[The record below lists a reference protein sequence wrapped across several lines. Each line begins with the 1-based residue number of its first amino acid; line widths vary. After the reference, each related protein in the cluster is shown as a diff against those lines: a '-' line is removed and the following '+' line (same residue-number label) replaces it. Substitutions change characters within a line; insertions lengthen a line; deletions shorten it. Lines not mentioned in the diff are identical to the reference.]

1 MQAPPTGPLPSR
13 RRAPAPRS
21 AAARRR
27 QGGNARAS
35 LLTSLALVGVLLVP
49 LLAGAIWSG
58 ERSAAEHRDRYG
70 STVVARLAAEASE
83 PLLAGDRIALSV
95 LVREFTG
102 LEGVA
107 TAAVYGADDRLMAA
121 ADGTVMS
128 PAEYEGRSGP
138 RVFVAQITLQ
148 DSIAGYAR
156 LALDPG
162 TFAADHLPLIALG
175 LALGVLAFG
184 AARLRLEPVSD
195 RIAELRERVGDSLD
209 RRTTAGA
216 HAGDPPLMR
225 LPIVDSA
232 DAAPRSAATDAP
244 GSLYLVVVNLFNQ
257 VSLSAEERTE
267 VVDDCEEL
275 LDRVCRLYGGRR
287 ERLPGTGL
295 ALVLDALA
303 DEGDHAFQAV
313 CVALLA
319 ARVFEAL
326 NLERRREGRV
336 ALALRIGVERVV
348 DEGAEHAL
356 DAEAVADACPDT
368 LGRAVILSAL
378 ARERAI
384 VISDGVRRRCA
395 QPSRLVAESLASP
408 ALRAAGEESAW
419 LVRDLAEGYRGLLD
433 RQAQL
438 LLGAS

>member
-1 MQAPPTGPLPSR
+1 M
-13 RRAPAPRS
+13 
-21 AAARRR
+21 
-27 QGGNARAS
+27 
-35 LLTSLALVGVLLVP
+35 LTSIALVLALIVP

-58 ERSAAEHRDRYG
+58 ERSAAEQRDRYG

-83 PLLAGDRIALSV
+83 PLLAGDRIALAV
-95 LVREFTG
+95 LVGEFTA
-102 LEGVA
+102 LEGIA
-107 TAAVYGADDRLMAA
+107 TAAVYGADNRLMAA
-121 ADGTVMS
+121 ADGAIMS
-128 PAEYEGRSGP
+128 PAEYEGARGA

-156 LALDPG
+156 LALDDA
-162 TFAADHLPLIALG
+162 TFAADHLPLVTLG
-175 LALGVLAFG
+175 LALAVLAVA
-184 AARLRLEPVSD
+184 AARVRLEPVTD
-195 RIAELRERVGDSLD
+195 RLAELRERVGEGLD
-209 RRTTAGA
+209 RRDQTAE
-216 HAGDPPLMR
+216 R
-225 LPIVDSA
+225 
-232 DAAPRSAATDAP
+232 DAAPIVRLPVIEGADAPPRTRAEDGP

-257 VSLSAEERTE
+257 VSLSAAERAE
-267 VVDDCEEL
+267 VVDDCDEL
-275 LDRVCRLYGGRR
+275 LERVCRLYGGRR

-319 ARVFEAL
+319 ARVFEGL
-326 NLERRREGRV
+326 NLERRRDGRV
-336 ALALRIGVERVV
+336 PLALRIGVERVV
-348 DEGAEHAL
+348 DEGAESAL
-356 DAEAVADACPDT
+356 DAKAVAEACPDT
-368 LGRAVILSAL
+368 LGRAVTLSAL

-384 VISDGVRRRCA
+384 VVSDGVRQRCA
-395 QPSRLVAESLASP
+395 QPSRLAAETVASP